1 VTVKGGTPA
10 WKAWRHW
17 GSLLASAAL
26 LRALVAF
33 VLLGAMPMVSDAH
46 DYVAFALR
54 LAAGDVREAYY
65 WPPGESGLLAA
76 GFAVLGPSIAVAR
89 ALTVIVSTL
98 TIVFTALI
106 ARQLAGERAGRA
118 AGWMWAVYPPS
129 VLLCGQA
136 YAQHLAALCL
146 AAVAYFG
153 MRAARERRLV
163 LFVATALALGLGVLT
178 RPSMAS
184 VVLVVGAV
192 WAVAAYREPAAR
204 RGLAIGAAT
213 AAVVGLACVL
223 PACAHDARSGAGWT
237 VSTNNERN
245 FFLGNNPYTPDYK
258 TSHLGQRSLAELDAS
273 TRTYLESFYARPDS
287 RSAMQNAAVDYV
299 VHHPAR
305 TTLRTINRATS
316 FWGFDYLA
324 SREIQ
329 NWRRWGAVR
338 TLPLLALEGAS
349 YLAVAA
355 LALVTL
361 FALRDMGGAA
371 WRWWLVALAL
381 GYELPYAIAFSG
393 GTYHFPVVPLL
404 VPLAAVALTH
414 PARAWRCLRRTR
426 GAWVALGVLAAI
438 EAQYAYY
445 AIAMSG

>member
-1 VTVKGGTPA
+1 VTPRGGTPA
-10 WKAWRHW
+10 WQAWRRW
-17 GSLLASAAL
+17 SALLASAAL
-26 LRALVAF
+26 LRAVVAF
-33 VLLGAMPMVSDAH
+33 VLLGSMPMVSDAH

-54 LAAGDVREAYY
+54 LAAGDVGDAFY
-65 WPPGESGLLAA
+65 WPPGESAFLAA
-76 GFAVLGPSIAVAR
+76 GFAVLGSSVAAAR

-98 TIVFTALI
+98 TTVVTALV
-106 ARQLAGERAGRA
+106 ARQLAGERTGRA
-118 AGWMWAVYPPS
+118 AGWMWAAYAPS

-153 MRAARERRLV
+153 MRAARERRLAH
-163 LFVATALALGLGVLT
+163 FVATALALGLGILT

-184 VVLVVGAV
+184 VAPVVGAAWV
-192 WAVAAYREPAAR
+192 IAAYREPSSRRALAA
-204 RGLAIGAAT
+204 GVTA

-258 TSHLGQRSLAELDAS
+258 TSHLGQRSLEELDPEA
-273 TRTYLESFYARPDS
+273 RTYLESFYARGD
-287 RSAMQNAAVDYV
+287 RRAAMQHAAVEYM

-305 TTLRTINRATS
+305 TSLRTLNRATS

-329 NWRRWGAVR
+329 NWRGWGAVR

-349 YLAVAA
+349 YLAVAG

-361 FALRDMGGAA
+361 FAMRDAGRAA

-381 GYELPYAIAFSG
+381 AYELPYAVAFSG
-393 GTYHFPVVPLL
+393 GTYHFPVMPL
-404 VPLAAVALTH
+404 VIPLAAIALAR
-414 PARAWRCLRRTR
+414 PARAWRALRESRA
-426 GAWVALGVLAAI
+426 AWTALAVFAVI

-445 AIAMSG
+445 AVTMSG

>member
-10 WKAWRHW
+10 WKAWRRW
-17 GSLLASAAL
+17 GSLFASATL

-33 VLLGAMPMVSDAH
+33 VLLGSMPMVSDAR
-46 DYVAFALR
+46 DYFAFALR

-65 WPPGESGLLAA
+65 WPPGESGFLAA
-76 GFAVLGPSIAVAR
+76 GFAVLGPSVAAAR

-98 TIVFTALI
+98 TIAFVVLI
-106 ARQLAGERAGRA
+106 ARHLSGERTARA
-118 AGWMWAVYPPS
+118 AGWMWAAYPPS

-153 MRAARERRLV
+153 MRAASERRPW
-163 LFVATALALGLGVLT
+163 LFVATALALGCGILT

-184 VVLVVGAV
+184 LALVVSAA
-192 WAVAAYREPAAR
+192 WAVAAYRQPAAR
-204 RGLAIGAAT
+204 RHLAAGAAA

-258 TSHLGQRSLAELDAS
+258 TSHLGQRSLEELDAE
-273 TRTYLESFYARPDS
+273 TRAYLESFYARPDP
-287 RSAMQNAAVDYV
+287 RSAMRHAAIDYV
-299 VHHPAR
+299 VHHPGR
-305 TTLRTINRATS
+305 TTVRTINRATS

-329 NWRRWGAVR
+329 NWRRWSAAR

-349 YLAVAA
+349 YLAIAA
-355 LALVTL
+355 LAIVAL
-361 FALRDMGGAA
+361 FALRDAGRPE

-404 VPLAAVALTH
+404 VPLAAIAATR
-414 PARAWRCLRRTR
+414 PTRAWRSFRRTR
-426 GAWVALGVLAAI
+426 SAWVALGIFMAI
-438 EAQYAYY
+438 EAQYAYF
-445 AIAMSG
+445 AIAMRG

>member
-1 VTVKGGTPA
+1 MTAWGGTPA
-10 WKAWRHW
+10 WKAWRRW

-26 LRALVAF
+26 LRAAVAF
-33 VLLGAMPMVSDAH
+33 VLLGSMPMVSDAH
-46 DYVAFALR
+46 DYFAFALR
-54 LAAGDVREAYY
+54 LASGDVPDAFY
-65 WPPGESGLLAA
+65 WPPGESGFLAA
-76 GFAVLGPSIAVAR
+76 AFAVFGPSVTVAR
-89 ALTVIVSTL
+89 VLTVIVSTL

-106 ARQLAGERAGRA
+106 ARQFAGERAGRA
-118 AGWMWAVYPPS
+118 AGWMWAAYPPS

-153 MRAARERRLV
+153 LRAAREGRLAH
-163 LFVATALALGLGVLT
+163 FVATALALGLGVLT

-184 VVLVVGAV
+184 VAPVVGAA
-192 WAVAAYREPAAR
+192 WAIAAYRAPASRRALAR
-204 RGLAIGAAT
+204 GATA

-258 TSHLGQRSLAELDAS
+258 TSHLGQRSLDELAPE
-273 TRTYLESFYARPDS
+273 TRTYLESFYARSDR
-287 RSAMQNAAVDYV
+287 RSAMQHAAVDYM
-299 VHHPAR
+299 VHHPSR
-305 TTLRTINRATS
+305 TSLRTLNRATS

-329 NWRRWGAVR
+329 NWRGWGAAK

-349 YLAVAA
+349 YIA
-355 LALVTL
+355 LAAMALLTL
-361 FALRDMGGAA
+361 FALRGAGRQE

-381 GYELPYAIAFSG
+381 AYELPYAVAFSG

-404 VPLAAVALTH
+404 VPLAAVVMTR
-414 PARAWRCLRRTR
+414 PARAWRALRRSRAT
-426 GAWVALGVLAAI
+426 WVALGVFAVI

-445 AIAMSG
+445 AVTMRG